1 MDGRSGN
8 YPILSS
14 PEKIMQIGPY
24 FIEIEQVAR
33 GIAIVMMAVG
43 LLVIPILPGLVI
55 IWAGALGYGITAGFG
70 VLGWVMFGFITA
82 LMLAGSILDNV
93 LMGARA
99 HKEGA
104 PWWVVMIASV
114 SAIIGSFVI
123 PIPIVGGILAALLVL
138 FVIEWLRLKDPRK
151 ALASMRGM
159 LVGCGWA
166 VVFRVIIGLV
176 MIGLWL
182 IWAWA

>member
-1 MDGRSGN
+1 
-8 YPILSS
+8 
-14 PEKIMQIGPY
+14 MQIGPY
-24 FIEIEQVAR
+24 FVEIEQIAR
-33 GIAIVMMAVG
+33 GIAMVMMAVG

-55 IWAGALGYGITAGFG
+55 IWVAALGYGIAAGFG
-70 VLGWVMFGFITA
+70 TLGWIMFAIITV

-93 LMGARA
+93 LMGTQA
-99 HKEGA
+99 HKQGA
-104 PWWVVMIASV
+104 PWWAILIAMLA
-114 SAIIGSFVI
+114 AILGSFLI
-123 PIPIVGGILAALLVL
+123 PIPIVGGILSALLVL
-138 FVIEWLRLKDPRK
+138 FLIEWLRLKDSKK

-166 VVFRVIIGLV
+166 FIFRFIIGMV

>member
-1 MDGRSGN
+1 
-8 YPILSS
+8 
-14 PEKIMQIGPY
+14 MQIGPY
-24 FIEIEQVAR
+24 TIEIEQVSR

-55 IWAGALGYGITAGFG
+55 IWVSAMGYGIAAGFG
-70 VLGWVMFGFITA
+70 VLGWIIFALITV

-93 LMGARA
+93 LMGAQA

-104 PWWVVMIASV
+104 PWWVVLIALA
-114 SAIIGSFVI
+114 SAILGSLVI
-123 PIPIVGGILAALLVL
+123 PIPIIGGILAALLVL
-138 FVIEWLRLKDPRK
+138 FLIEWIRLKDARK
-151 ALASMRGM
+151 ARVSMRGM

-166 VVFRVIIGLV
+166 AVFRVIIGLV

>member
-1 MDGRSGN
+1 V
-8 YPILSS
+8 
-14 PEKIMQIGPY
+14 QIGPY
-24 FIEIEQVAR
+24 TIDIEQLAR
-33 GIAIVMMAVG
+33 GITIVMMAVG

-55 IWAGALGYGITAGFG
+55 IWVSALGYGIAAGFG
-70 VLGWVMFGFITA
+70 ALGWIMFTLITV

-93 LMGARA
+93 LMGAQA

-104 PWWVVMIASV
+104 PWWVVLIAMA
-114 SAIIGSFVI
+114 SAIIGSILI
-123 PIPIVGGILAALLVL
+123 PIPIIGGILATLLVL
-138 FVIEWLRLKDPRK
+138 FLIEWLRLKDARK

-159 LVGCGWA
+159 LIGWGWA
-166 VVFRVIIGLV
+166 VVFRVIIGLI

>member
-1 MDGRSGN
+1 
-8 YPILSS
+8 
-14 PEKIMQIGPY
+14 MQIGPY
-24 FIEIEQVAR
+24 TIDIVLLTRA
-33 GIAIVMMAVG
+33 ITIVMMAVG

-55 IWAGALGYGITAGFG
+55 IWMVALGYGIAAGFG
-70 VLGWVMFGFITA
+70 VLGWSMFALITV
-82 LMLAGSILDNV
+82 LMLGGSILDNV
-93 LMGARA
+93 LMGAQA

-104 PWWVVMIASV
+104 PWWVVLIAMV
-114 SAIIGSFVI
+114 SAILGNFII
-123 PIPIVGGILAALLVL
+123 PIPVIGGILAALLVL
-138 FVIEWLRLKDPRK
+138 FLIEWLRLKDARK
-151 ALASMRGM
+151 ALSSMRGM